1 MRRISLFIIL
11 VISLICHASAQERW
25 EVIQTPFNGVLNSIF
40 CLDTLNIWIAAD
52 SGKILYTS
60 DLGES
65 WELQTTGNNQ
75 RVYDVFFINEN
86 KGWAVEWKAD
96 EPPFGTYILRTT
108 DGGKN
113 WSSDMYRSPNVFLYT
128 IYFLDSLY
136 GLVGGGPSELA
147 YTDDG
152 GENWYA
158 VTIIDTAGYAYFP
171 VHKFKFYNDQF
182 GFAVGGNIDI
192 IGVIW
197 KTEDSG
203 QTWMPYGIG
212 PDPIYDIEIF
222 DSLNIYT
229 LAGDLEKLYQI
240 AIVRSEDGGNTW
252 SYEEIERYGNVT
264 AFSFRTPYEAWAS
277 LWFDYN
283 ILVTSDSGNTWNYY
297 PLPDS
302 MATFDV
308 CFIDS
313 VNGFMIGDQGKV
325 LKYKPDELSGISY
338 TNEFIPG
345 EFFLFQNFP
354 NPFNP
359 STTISWNLPVHSY
372 VKMIVYDLLGN
383 EIAIL
388 ADGFLDAGIHKIE
401 FPSAG
406 LTQLKQNINRLASGV
421 YFYKLISIPSDNRG
435 KVFTQVKKMV
445 LLK

>member
-1 MRRISLFIIL
+1 MRRISLLIIL
-11 VISLICHASAQERW
+11 VVSLTCSASAQERW
-25 EVIQTPFNGVLNSIF
+25 EVIQTPFNGVLNSLF
-40 CLDTLNIWIAAD
+40 CLDTANIWIAAD
-52 SGKILYTS
+52 SGTILYTS

-75 RVYDVFFINEN
+75 RVYDVFFIDEN
-86 KGWAVEWKAD
+86 LGWAVEWKAD

-113 WSSDMYRSPNVFLYT
+113 WSSDFYRSPNVFLYT

-136 GLVGGGPSELA
+136 GFVGGGPSELA

-171 VHKFKFYNDQF
+171 VHKFKFYNDQY
-182 GFAVGGNIDI
+182 GYAVGGNIDI

-240 AIVRSEDGGNTW
+240 AIVRSLDGGNTW

-277 LWFDYN
+277 LWYDYN
-283 ILVTSDSGNTWNYY
+283 IFVTTDSGNTWNYY

-308 CFIDS
+308 CFVDS
-313 VNGFMIGDQGKV
+313 LNGFMIGDQGKI
-325 LKYKPDELSGISY
+325 LKYKPDSISDVHHNAVL
-338 TNEFIPG
+338 TPN
-345 EFFLFQNFP
+345 EFFLYQNYP

-359 STTISWNLPVHSY
+359 TTTISWNLSEQSY
-372 VKMIVYDLLGN
+372 VKLIVYDLLGN

-388 ADGFLDAGIHKIE
+388 ADGYFNAGTHQREFLSVGNGVNK
-401 FPSAG
+401 ST
-406 LTQLKQNINRLASGV
+406 LSQLASGI
-421 YFYKLISIPSDNRG
+421 YFYKLISIPLSD
-435 KVFTQVKKMV
+435 KSVIFTDVKKML